1 MIVRIVTFARIRE
14 LVGAAAL
21 ERVVEEGTTA
31 GDALDGLAVEFP
43 SLAGLAQSTRFV
55 RDGAFVPSSAE
66 LRDGDE
72 LGLLPPYGG
81 G

>member
-1 MIVRIVTFARIRE
+1 
-14 LVGAAAL
+14 
-21 ERVVEEGTTA
+21 
-31 GDALDGLAVEFP
+31 
-43 SLAGLAQSTRFV
+43 LAQSTRFV
-55 RDGAFVPSSAE
+55 RAGAFVPSSAE

>member
-1 MIVRIVTFARIRE
+1 MIVRIVAFARIRE
-14 LVGAAAL
+14 VVGAAAL
-21 ERVVEEGTTA
+21 ERVVREGTTA
-31 GDALDGLAVEFP
+31 GDAFGGLAAEFP
-43 SLAGLAQSTRFV
+43 ALAELAQSTRFV
-55 RDGAFVPSSAE
+55 RAGAFVPSSAE